1 MTRILDGLN
10 EAQRAAV
17 AHIDGPLL
25 TLAGPGS
32 GKTRVVTH
40 RIAYLLEQGISP
52 YSILALTFTNKA
64 ALEMKQRVVRIVGQT
79 DVWMGTFH
87 GYCARFLRRY
97 GEMVGL
103 KDNFTIFDADDAK
116 SALEEAIDIAGVSL
130 THLKFPEIAKSIGQL
145 KNRAITPEMLQAP
158 ASGALEAAVRKIYP
172 AYQKFL
178 VTNNAVDFD
187 DLLMHTAT
195 ILRTNEDLRADLD
208 AKHEYVLVD
217 EYQDTNLAQYLIVRG
232 LSLNYPNINVTGDPD
247 QSIYGWRG
255 ADIGNILNFERDYPN
270 VATVR
275 LEENYRSTPEILS
288 VADCLISC
296 NVRRKAK
303 RLIPTL
309 ASGQKVKICSY
320 GTAKEEADDIGD
332 QIVQHVLEGT
342 AEPKDFAVLYRTN
355 AHSRLFEQSLMRRKI
370 PYQLIGGFRFYQ
382 RQEIRD
388 LVAYLRL
395 VNNPE
400 DDVSF
405 RRVVNVPPR
414 GLGEKSLQQ
423 VTELAR
429 TRGISMLVALR
440 AAIERGMLSKKAL
453 SGAKKFL
460 EVYDRLVHLSSDSIV
475 AMLEYLLKATD
486 YVEYLSGKKGDQE
499 DDSVQSNVQELLAD
513 AEEKDSL
520 MSDGEGLQQ
529 FLEQISLASDTDQL
543 KSDNRVT
550 LMTLHAAKG
559 LEFDNVYIIAVEQDV
574 LPHMRSKQDPAQMEE
589 ERRLFFVGITRAKQ
603 TLQIS
608 TASSRG
614 FGGGKLTCPSP
625 FLLELPRAE
634 MTIVDKTMRQK
645 SSRSWGSEDLWGSD
659 WKSEDEWSQDV
670 GGDDFEG
677 MDQGMDRVEES
688 DPDESQPLRRPVGS
702 DKEEPTEW
710 VTWDDSDAD
719 ANRPFV
725 EPSYVLPNPPVRKN
739 KGGGVK
745 GGGEKSL
752 DPPKENP
759 VSSTSTHAKTGKKL
773 PPSLAGLK
781 SGAELTAATTLAGI
795 PVDFFES
802 GTRITHPRYGLGFIL
817 SVDGFGPKRM
827 AKIEFDN
834 GDTKSFQLSKS
845 PIDLP

>member
-1 MTRILDGLN
+1 MGGILDGLN
-10 EAQRAAV
+10 ESQRAAV
-17 AHIDGPLL
+17 THVDGPLL

-64 ALEMKQRVVRIVGQT
+64 AQEMKHRVVRIVGET
-79 DVWMGTFH
+79 NVWMGTFH

-97 GEMVGL
+97 GNLVGL

-116 SALEEAIDIAGVSL
+116 SALEEAVELAGVSL
-130 THLKFPEIAKSIGQL
+130 THLKFPEIAKSVGQL
-145 KNRAITPEMLQAP
+145 KNRAITPEMLQNAP
-158 ASGALEAAVRKIYP
+158 SGALEVAVRKIYP
-172 AYQKFL
+172 AYQKL
-178 VTNNAVDFD
+178 LLTNNAVDFD

-208 AKHEYVLVD
+208 SKHEYVLVD

-232 LSLNYPNINVTGDPD
+232 LSLNYPNVNVTGDPD

-309 ASGQKVKICSY
+309 PSGQKVVICSY
-320 GTAKEEADDIGD
+320 ATAKEEADDISD
-332 QIVQHVLEGT
+332 QIVQHVLDGNR
-342 AEPKDFAVLYRTN
+342 EPKDFAVLYRTN
-355 AHSRLFEQSLMRRKI
+355 AHSRLFEQALMRRKI

-414 GLGEKSLQQ
+414 GLGDKSLQQ
-423 VTELAR
+423 VTELSR
-429 TRGISMLVALR
+429 SRGISMLVALR
-440 AAIERGMLSKKAL
+440 AALERGMLSKKAL
-453 SGAKKFL
+453 SGARTFL
-460 EVYDRLVHLSSDSIV
+460 ELYDRLVHLSGDSIV
-475 AMLEYLLKATD
+475 AMLEHLLKATN
-486 YVEYLSGKKGDQE
+486 YIEYLSGKKSDQA

-529 FLEQISLASDTDQL
+529 FLEQISLASDTDNL

-550 LMTLHAAKG
+550 LMTLHSAKG
-559 LEFDNVYIIAVEQDV
+559 LEFENVYIIAVEQDV
-574 LPHMRSKQDPAQMEE
+574 LPHARSKSDPAQMEE

-603 TLQIS
+603 ALQIS

-614 FGGGKLTCPSP
+614 FGGSKMGCPSP

-634 MTIVDKTMRQK
+634 MSMVDKTG
-645 SSRSWGSEDLWGSD
+645 SRAFGGKGAQGAWGRDGFWASEWI
-659 WKSEDEWSQDV
+659 SEDEVSQEV
-670 GGDDFEG
+670 GGEDFEVVSWD
-677 MDQGMDRVEES
+677 DQ
-688 DPDESQPLRRPVGS
+688 DPDAKR
-702 DKEEPTEW
+702 
-710 VTWDDSDAD
+710 A
-719 ANRPFV
+719 FV
-725 EPSYVLPNPPVRKN
+725 EPSYELPDLPPARPKKSRNDKN
-739 KGGGVK
+739 GWVHPNDPAEDQQVEIQEMSPKKGG
-745 GGGEKSL
+745 
-752 DPPKENP
+752 
-759 VSSTSTHAKTGKKL
+759 KL
-773 PPSLAGLK
+773 PAGLAGIK
-781 SGAELTAATTLAGI
+781 SGAELNASTTLAGI
-795 PVDFFES
+795 PVDYFKT
-802 GTRITHPRYGLGFIL
+802 GTRITHPRYGLGFIVT
-817 SVDGFGPKRM
+817 VDGFGPKRV
-827 AKIEFDN
+827 AKIEFDD
-834 GDTKSFQLSKS
+834 GETKSFQLSKA
-845 PIDLP
+845 PIDVA